1 MPQEEL
7 TWKFFRNG
15 AGSEKIEW
23 KNDFARIMKR
33 WMEEPQAY
41 EKSLATFVAA
51 KHEDDPTVVIKE
63 LVDLGN
69 QVAKA
74 ELKPLSFPP
83 EGSFIQ

>member
-1 MPQEEL
+1 
-7 TWKFFRNG
+7 
-15 AGSEKIEW
+15 
-23 KNDFARIMKR
+23 
-33 WMEEPQAY
+33 MEEPHAY
-41 EKSLATFVAA
+41 EKSLATFIAA

-69 QVAKA
+69 LVAKA